1 MESVVMH
8 SQFWQNKK
16 VLVTGHTGFKGSWLS
31 LWLQKLGANV
41 AGIALAP
48 SSNPNLF
55 ELAGVFDGMQSTF
68 ADIND
73 LANLKSLIKDFRPDI
88 VIHMAAQA
96 LVRPSYA
103 DPVETYQTNVMGTMH
118 VLEAI
123 RECDSVKA
131 AIMVTTDKCYDNK
144 EWDWPYREQDA
155 LGGHDP
161 YSSSKA
167 CAEILIDSYRRSF
180 FCDSDVAIASV
191 RAGNVIGGGDW
202 SEDRLIADIIRAKQ
216 KGQPLK
222 VRYPNAIRPWQHVLE
237 PLSAYLLLAQN
248 LFENGPA
255 FASAWNIGPQPEGL
269 KSVSWIADY
278 FSSSWPDFAWH
289 DDSDKQLHEATTL
302 KLDCSKIQAKLGW
315 QPKWSIEQAL
325 SKIIEWHD
333 LLDAGAEMKKVCLE
347 QITQFETT

>member
-1 MESVVMH
+1 MLTS
-8 SQFWQNKK
+8 FWQNKK

-41 AGIALAP
+41 TGIALAP
-48 SSNPNLF
+48 EFNPCLFNFANVAQNMRSEFANINNL
-55 ELAGVFDGMQSTF
+55 ENVKRIFDEF
-68 ADIND
+68 
-73 LANLKSLIKDFRPDI
+73 KPEI

-103 DPVETYQTNVMGTMH
+103 DPVETYQTNVMGTMN
-118 VLEAI
+118 VLEAA
-123 RECDSVKA
+123 RHCGTVKA
-131 AIMVTTDKCYDNK
+131 AIMVTTDKCYENK

-180 FCDSDVAIASV
+180 LYDDNIALASV

-202 SEDRLIADIIRAKQ
+202 SQDRLIADIIRAKQ
-216 KGQPLK
+216 NSQPLK
-222 VRYPNAIRPWQHVLE
+222 IRYPNAVRPWQHVLE

-248 LFENGPA
+248 LYENGA
-255 FASAWNIGPQPEGL
+255 DFASAWNIGPKPEGL
-269 KSVSWIADY
+269 KSVSWIAEY
-278 FSSSWPDFAWH
+278 FSAVWADFDWH
-289 DDSDKQLHEATTL
+289 SENVEQLHEASTL

-315 QPKWSIEQAL
+315 QAKWSIEQAL

-333 LLDAGAEMKKVCLE
+333 QLDAGADMQTVCFE
-347 QITQFETT
+347 QIEQYETV